1 MKIGILTSIG
11 ETVDAFFPPLIDH
24 WQETGHDVV
33 TAAAG
38 PATNSEHTILNYVT
52 RNPSL
57 KNFRAPAEISA
68 WAEEEGIDVL
78 VTNTATASFLARI
91 RRNQVPVVYFCHGL
105 HWNNG
110 RDVRSRVWQVLERFA
125 LRKTDAVV
133 VLNHDD
139 EDWFNSHFT
148 RGEVHRLPG
157 GVGVPIR
164 DFPRS
169 PIPAVEDTVELLWA
183 GEFSERKRPWL
194 AVETIRAL
202 LSQGFAVHLTMCGDG
217 PYLENTRELLNKHGL
232 ENSVSLVGLKSNIP
246 EILSGSHA
254 LLMTSAWEGLPRIG
268 LEAIA
273 MGRPV
278 FAFDVKGTRS
288 LPGVVLAPEEEV
300 STLSSLIRESARSG
314 FSNIDFVDP
323 AVLEPKYAADK
334 ITTIAERLTD
344 DDPASKSASAS
355 W

>member
-1 MKIGILTSIG
+1 MKIGILTSVG
-11 ETVDAFFPPLIDH
+11 ETIDAFFPPLIEH
-24 WQETGHDVV
+24 WQESGHEVV
-33 TAAAG
+33 TAASSSS
-38 PATNSEHTILNYVT
+38 TTSRHRILKFVT

-57 KNFRAPAEISA
+57 KNFRAPAEISE

-78 VTNTATASFLARI
+78 VTNTATASFLARV
-91 RRNQVPVVYFCHGL
+91 RRNHVPVIYFCHGL

-110 RDVRSRVWQVLERFA
+110 RDLRSRVWQVLERVV
-125 LRKTDAVV
+125 LRRTDAVV

-139 EDWFNSHFT
+139 EDWFNRYFT

-169 PIPAVEDTVELLWA
+169 PVPAVDDTVQLLWA

-194 AVETIRAL
+194 AVETVRSL
-202 LSQGFAVHLTMCGDG
+202 VSQHVPVHLMMCGDG
-217 PYLENTRELLNKHGL
+217 PYLANTRELLKKLNL
-232 ENSVSLVGLKSNIP
+232 EKSVSLVGRKSNIP
-246 EILSGSHA
+246 ELLSDSHA

-288 LPGVVLAPEEEV
+288 LPGVILAPEQAVNELAR
-300 STLSSLIRESARSG
+300 TIRESSKSG
-314 FSNIDFVDP
+314 FAEVNFVDP
-323 AVLEPKYAADK
+323 IELDPKYAAGK
-334 ITTIAERLTD
+334 IADIAKRL
-344 DDPASKSASAS
+344 AI
-355 W
+355 

>member
-1 MKIGILTSIG
+1 MKIGILTSLG
-11 ETVDAFFPPLIDH
+11 ETIDAFFPPLVDH
-24 WQETGHDVV
+24 WRETGHEVV
-33 TAAAG
+33 TAAAS
-38 PATNSEHTILNYVT
+38 PSTTPRHTILKFVT
-52 RNPSL
+52 RNPSV

-68 WAEEEGIDVL
+68 WAEEEEIDVL

-91 RRNQVPVVYFCHGL
+91 CRSRVPIIYFCHGL
-105 HWNNG
+105 HWNRG
-110 RDVRSRVWQVLERFA
+110 RDLRSRVWQVLERFA

-139 EDWFNSHFT
+139 EDWFNSYYT
-148 RGEVHRLPG
+148 RGEVDRLPG
-157 GVGVPIR
+157 GVGVPIC

-169 PIPAVEDTVELLWA
+169 PIPAVENRVELLWA

-202 LSQGFAVHLTMCGDG
+202 TSQNLPVHLTMCGDG
-217 PYLENTRELLNKHGL
+217 PYVDNTQELLKKYDL
-232 ENSVSLVGLKSNIP
+232 EKSVSLVGRRSNIP
-246 EILSGSHA
+246 EILTGSHA

-288 LPGVVLAPEEEV
+288 LPGVVLAPGQEV
-300 STLSSLIRESARSG
+300 NDLATIIRESAESG
-314 FSNIDFVDP
+314 FSDIDFVEP
-323 AVLEPKYAADK
+323 SVLEPKYAADK
-334 ITTIAERLTD
+334 ITTIAQRLTD
-344 DDPASKSASAS
+344 D
-355 W
+355 